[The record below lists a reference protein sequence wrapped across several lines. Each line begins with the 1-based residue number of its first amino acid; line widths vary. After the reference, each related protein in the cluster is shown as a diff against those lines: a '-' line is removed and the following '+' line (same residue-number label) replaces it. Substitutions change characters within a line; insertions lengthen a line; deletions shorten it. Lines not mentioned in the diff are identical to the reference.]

1 MGRVV
6 WLNPSTKAMA
16 TGLVNDG
23 SSLYAMG
30 ASGAMETGW
39 ALVDGAWYHAA
50 ESGVLDVGWYW
61 DGSHWYW
68 LDLETRAMA
77 TGEFEAYGDRYY
89 ALVDGAIQMSGWAPC
104 GKGLALLK

>member
-1 MGRVV
+1 
-6 WLNPSTKAMA
+6 MA

-23 SSLYAMG
+23 SNLYAMG
-30 ASGAMETGW
+30 ASGAMQTGW

-50 ESGVLDVGWYW
+50 ESGVLDAGWYW

-77 TGEFEAYGDRYY
+77 TGNSRHMVSITTPSLMARFKCLDGLPAARAWRYSNQT
-89 ALVDGAIQMSGWAPC
+89 VP
-104 GKGLALLK
+104 